1 MKTIKNL
8 FALLTLVLLSNIAVF
23 AQLSA
28 GGGIAGA
35 TKLDATVQSCTFATK
50 TAKGLDA
57 KIAILTSCLTQKTQ
71 SSIDISYYKGLSS
84 GMVISGMRI
93 VATIKGLNATE
104 VEWTYK
110 GGGLDA
116 TEVEWTYDGGADLIK
131 LTRIG
136 K

>member
-1 MKTIKNL
+1 MKMIKN
-8 FALLTLVLLSNIAVF
+8 LLTLVTLLLLSNTAVF

-35 TKLDATVQSCTFATK
+35 IKLDAAVQSCTFAAR

-57 KIAILTSCLTQKTQ
+57 KVATLTSCLAQ
-71 SSIDISYYKGLSS
+71 STKASIDVAYYKGLSS

-93 VATIKGLNATE
+93 VATIKGLDATE